1 MVKTIYDPRQ
11 SALRLNP
18 DPEPASSKFEEVWKE
33 LVVADAEHRKYSDR
47 KQTIEH
53 MKAAAEHMRSSP
65 SKVLLKDDK
74 KWKAPPAFADGTSA
88 VINKRRKRP

>member
-18 DPEPASSKFEEVWKE
+18 DPEPTSSKFEEIWTE
-33 LVVADAEHRKYSDR
+33 LVAADAAHVKYTDR
-47 KQTIEH
+47 KQTL
-53 MKAAAEHMRSSP
+53 EHMRSSAP
-65 SKVLLKDDK
+65 RVLPKDDK

-88 VINKRRKRP
+88 VINKRRRRP